1 MLYIIIIFVLYSV
14 NIVNCESYNKYSGYS
29 NIFNSNL
36 FNSNLFNSNLFNS
49 NLFNSNLFNSIVF
62 SYKKCLS
69 TYSNKNYLTLYNSY
83 DLKNSNTQYS
93 FLSKSIKQTSSNKNY
108 LTLYNSYDLKNS
120 NTQYSFSTLPT
131 LEPTTIT
138 TLEPTTITTL
148 EPTTIT
154 TLEPTTITTLEP
166 TTITTLEPT
175 TITTLEPT
183 TITTPITSLEP
194 EKFIP
199 ILSIETSMTLSGL
212 TEPSLDT
219 KAQSAVLIAVASS
232 INITTNYVLFLGQE
246 VVARRKLIISYL
258 LTTYNI
264 KAITQINIPLI
275 NQYSNINPSIIYTSL
290 TTNLENSIS
299 NGNFITF
306 LIYASA
312 ALNSTSTQNVIVT
325 NYSVSQMVL
334 INNTLVPTLAPT
346 SINSFN
352 PSLTPT
358 LTITIS
364 DPTKD
369 FSVKELLTIL
379 FASIGSFIV
388 VLTIYYYV
396 KIKINKKEQPLSIQ
410 SLSIQPL
417 SIQSLSIQSLS
428 NEPLSIEPF
437 ISIQEEPPLSIQ
449 EEDIILSIND

>member
-29 NIFNSNL
+29 GNSGYSNL

-62 SYKKCLS
+62 SYSKS
-69 TYSNKNYLTLYNSY
+69 SNKNYLTFYNSY
-83 DLKNSNTQYS
+83 YLKNSNTHYS
-93 FLSKSIKQTSSNKNY
+93 LLSKSIKQTSSNKNY
-108 LTLYNSYDLKNS
+108 LTFYNSYDLKNS
-120 NTQYSFSTLPT
+120 NIQYSFSSLSTLEPT
-131 LEPTTIT
+131 LEPTPIT
-138 TLEPTTITTL
+138 TLEPTL
-148 EPTTIT
+148 NPTS
-154 TLEPTTITTLEP
+154 
-166 TTITTLEPT
+166 
-175 TITTLEPT
+175 
-183 TITTPITSLEP
+183 ITTPITSLEP

-199 ILSIETSMTLSGL
+199 VLSFETSLTLSGL

-219 KAQSAVLIAVASS
+219 KAQSAVLIAIASS
-232 INITTNYVLFLGQE
+232 INISTNYVLFLGQE
-246 VVARRKLIISYL
+246 VVARRKLIINHL
-258 LTTYNI
+258 LSTYNI
-264 KAITQINIPLI
+264 KAITQINIPFS

-299 NGNFITF
+299 NGHFITF
-306 LIYASA
+306 LIYASV

-334 INNTLVPTLAPT
+334 INNTLVPTLFPT
-346 SINSFN
+346 SITSFN

-364 DPTKD
+364 GPTKD

-379 FASIGSFIV
+379 FSSIGSFVV

-396 KIKINKKEQPLSIQ
+396 KIKINKKEPPLSIQPLSIQ
-410 SLSIQPL
+410 PLSIQPL
-417 SIQSLSIQSLS
+417 SIQSQSIQPLS

-437 ISIQEEPPLSIQ
+437 ISIQEE
-449 EEDIILSIND
+449 DILISINE